1 MNKDVHDSYVAEHI
15 HQALAS
21 DPRVNEPELHV
32 HVVAG
37 RAVITGD
44 VPTDAR
50 KAAIDEVVRELHPD
64 LGVDN
69 QTSVIGTTAAGPS
82 VERIEKGVA

>member
-1 MNKDVHDSYVAEHI
+1 MTKDVHDSYVAEHI

-21 DPRVNEPELHV
+21 DQRVNEPELQV

-37 RAVITGD
+37 RAVIMGD

-50 KAAIDEVVRELHPD
+50 RAAIDEVVRELHPD
-64 LGVDN
+64 LAVDN

-82 VERIEKGVA
+82 MEHMEGVA

>member
-1 MNKDVHDSYVAEHI
+1 MSKDVHDSYVAEHI

-50 KAAIDEVVRELHPD
+50 KAAIDDVVGELHPD
-64 LGVDN
+64 LAIDN
-69 QTSVIGTTAAGPS
+69 QTSVLEATAASPS
-82 VERIEKGVA
+82 VEHIEGAA